1 MQDIPVKTYQF
12 HAGDDQI
19 HMMHIQKKED
29 QLHRH
34 IYFELVYIMK
44 GSATHQLEKE
54 TAPLRAG
61 DYFII
66 DPGSAHCY
74 REPKDFEIVNCLF
87 MPEYIDR
94 ALKDCPSLSSLLS
107 NRSLH
112 FGVPVDIRAADS
124 VYHDS
129 EGSVRR
135 MIQTMEHEYTNKR
148 TGYMELLRCYLTQI
162 LVSVAR
168 AWESAEGARV
178 AHSATTAIT
187 EYLRANYAQPLSLG
201 RLSDLAG
208 YTPQYLSNLFRKD
221 TGMSIREFLQRLRVE
236 EACRLLEQ
244 KQQKL
249 SEIAGTVGYS
259 DAKHFARI
267 FRRYKGV
274 CLKDYRKSL

>member
-1 MQDIPVKTYQF
+1 MQELPIKTYQF
-12 HAGDDQI
+12 HTGDGQI
-19 HMMHIQKKED
+19 HMMHIQPKAD
-29 QLHRH
+29 TLHRH

-44 GSATHQLEKE
+44 GTATHRLEKE
-54 TAPLRAG
+54 TAPLQAG

-66 DPGSAHCY
+66 DHGTAHCY
-74 REPKDFEIVNCLF
+74 QDPKNFEIVNCLF

-129 EGSVRR
+129 NGSVKR
-135 MIQTMEHEYTNKR
+135 MIQIMEHEYASKR
-148 TGYMELLRCYLTQI
+148 TGYVELLRCYLTQI
-162 LVSVAR
+162 LVSAVR
-168 AWESAEGARV
+168 AWEMAEGARV
-178 AHSATTAIT
+178 AHGATTTVT
-187 EYLRANYAQPLSLG
+187 EYLKTHYAQPLSLKL
-201 RLSDLAG
+201 LSDLAG
-208 YTPQYLSNLFRKD
+208 YTPQYLSSLFRKD
-221 TGMSIREFLQRLRVE
+221 TGMSIQEFLQRLRVE
-236 EACRLLEQ
+236 EACKLLEQ
-244 KQQKL
+244 KQRKL
-249 SEIAGTVGYS
+249 SEIAGAVGYS